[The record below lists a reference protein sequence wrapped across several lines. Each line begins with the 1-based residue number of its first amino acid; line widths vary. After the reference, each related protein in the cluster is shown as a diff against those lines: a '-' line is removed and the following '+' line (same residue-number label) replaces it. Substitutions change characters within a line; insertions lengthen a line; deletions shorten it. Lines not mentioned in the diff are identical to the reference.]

1 MSAVVFFWTEN
12 QTQFTFAAAFRAAVF
27 FALTD
32 FNVQ

>member
-1 MSAVVFFWTEN
+1 MPAVVLFFLVN
-12 QTQFTFAAAFRAAVF
+12 HPQFTFAAAFPGGFF